1 MCPGPQGMFWLWH
14 FWSSLTPQQH
24 FQDFSW
30 NWETDIKFAAI
41 CAKQLFLSVTLDAW
55 YTHQG
60 KQSRAT
66 SQGHAVSVG
75 PPLLWLKFVEAPSVP
90 TTKSTFFLFVVW
102 SPSSQSNIFFTCDI
116 ATCPWLCKV
125 CTTYNREWSSSK
137 FLHYLA
143 HSREQT
149 QKLKLSH
156 TESCL
161 QCKAQGVFIV
171 QMPIMKSTQI
181 SPRAFSSKINAK
193 AFIHNEMFFSKA

>member
-1 MCPGPQGMFWLWH
+1 MMCPGPQGMFWLWH

-90 TTKSTFFLFVVW
+90 TTKSTFFYLLFDPPA
-102 SPSSQSNIFFTCDI
+102 PSLI
-116 ATCPWLCKV
+116 
-125 CTTYNREWSSSK
+125 SSSPVTLQHVPGFAK
-137 FLHYLA
+137 CAPHTTGNDLLPSFA
-143 HSREQT
+143 
-149 QKLKLSH
+149 LS
-156 TESCL
+156 
-161 QCKAQGVFIV
+161 
-171 QMPIMKSTQI
+171 
-181 SPRAFSSKINAK
+181 SS
-193 AFIHNEMFFSKA
+193 